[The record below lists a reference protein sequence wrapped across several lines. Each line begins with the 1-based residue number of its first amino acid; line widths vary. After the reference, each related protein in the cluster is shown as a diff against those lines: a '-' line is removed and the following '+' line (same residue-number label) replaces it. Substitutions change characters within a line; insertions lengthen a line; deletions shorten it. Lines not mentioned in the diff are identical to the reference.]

1 MFKGMLEAFGTWGT
15 DMTLGGAPI
24 GTLTRLCGGS
34 NDVRKRDELER
45 PLVEL
50 SGTETDCAQ

>member
-1 MFKGMLEAFGTWGT
+1 MEFGTSGT

-34 NDVRKRDELER
+34 NVARKRDELEK

-50 SGTETDCAQ
+50 SGTETDCTQ